1 MASFD
6 QIKAAI
12 LDVAGNPSSGVIA
25 EYADKWAAAIV
36 SLDSPV
42 AYDLD
47 ARDGDGD
54 GMVQDG
60 TPFERPAKK
69 ETRVTKP
76 TETR

>member
-1 MASFD
+1 MATFD
-6 QIKAAI
+6 QVRKVI

-25 EYADKWAAAIV
+25 KLADQWAAAIV
-36 SLDSPV
+36 SIDQPIP
-42 AYDLD
+42 YKLD

-76 TETR
+76 TDLR

>member
-1 MASFD
+1 MAKFED
-6 QIKAAI
+6 IKAVI
-12 LDVAGNPSSGVIA
+12 LDVAGNPTSGVVA
-25 EYADKWAAAIV
+25 EFADKWAAAIV

-42 AYDLD
+42 AYELN
-47 ARDGDGD
+47 AKDGDGD

-60 TPFERPAKK
+60 TPHERPAKK